1 VKTKSQ
7 LKVLARK
14 RRHLR
19 VRKHLSGTP
28 ERPRLC
34 VFKSLKHMSGTL
46 VDDSGQRT
54 IMSLST
60 LNPDVKKAIAGVK
73 GKTAKSRVL
82 GELFGKKALSLGI
95 TKVAF
100 DRGGYLFHGRV
111 KALCDGFMES
121 LTGKEKTTET
131 EKKRETVKP
140 AGKSRAAGGS
150 KK

>member
-82 GELFGKKALSLGI
+82 GELFGKKALSLG
-95 TKVAF
+95 
-100 DRGGYLFHGRV
+100 GYLFHGRV

-121 LTGKEKTTET
+121 LTGKEKTAET

>member
-1 VKTKSQ
+1 MKTKSQ

-19 VRKHLSGTP
+19 VRRRLSGTA

-34 VFKSLKHMSGTL
+34 VFKSLKHISGIL
-46 VDDSGQRT
+46 VDDGELRT
-54 IMSLST
+54 ITSLST
-60 LNPDVKKAIAGVK
+60 LSPEVKKAIAEVK
-73 GKTAKSRVL
+73 GKTAKSRVVGVL
-82 GELFGKKALSLGI
+82 LGKKALSLGI
-95 TKVAF
+95 TKIAF

-121 LTGKEKTTET
+121 LSGTEKTAA
-131 EKKRETVKP
+131 KSSP
-140 AGKSRAAGGS
+140 AGDR